1 MFLIEEST
9 SGVRSPLL
17 VTPVG
22 VRNQYW
28 GGDGRGT
35 KQKLTRAEEILFEN
49 QEQGKANAPVTTVLL
64 K

>member
-1 MFLIEEST
+1 MYLTEKST

-17 VTPVG
+17 VSPVG

-35 KQKLTRAEEILFEN
+35 KQKLSRAEETLSEI
-49 QEQGKANAPVTTVLL
+49 QEQGEANAPVATILL

>member
-1 MFLIEEST
+1 MYLTEKST

-35 KQKLTRAEEILFEN
+35 KQKLSRAEETLSEI
-49 QEQGKANAPVTTVLL
+49 QEQGEANAPVTTILL

>member
-1 MFLIEEST
+1 MYLTEKST

-35 KQKLTRAEEILFEN
+35 KQKLSRAEETLSEI
-49 QEQGKANAPVTTVLL
+49 QEQREANAPVTTILL

>member
-1 MFLIEEST
+1 MYLTEKST

-22 VRNQYW
+22 VRNLYW

-35 KQKLTRAEEILFEN
+35 KQKLSRAEETLSEI
-49 QEQGKANAPVTTVLL
+49 QEQGEANAPVTTILL